1 MISSSRSGNG
11 GIRTG
16 EGKLV
21 ALLPLHALKT
31 AFYIAVFFDLDVTN
45 SSVYPIY
52 YMEKQIGKVIHWY
65 DKIGVAVLKLT
76 DTLKKG
82 DTIKIKREKDEFD
95 ETVASMQL
103 DHEDVDEA
111 KKGSEVAVKL
121 SQKAHDG
128 ALIYKE
134 T

>member
-1 MISSSRSGNG
+1 
-11 GIRTG
+11 
-16 EGKLV
+16 
-21 ALLPLHALKT
+21 
-31 AFYIAVFFDLDVTN
+31 
-45 SSVYPIY
+45 
-52 YMEKQIGKVIHWY
+52 MEKQIGKVIHWY

-82 DTIKIKREKDEFD
+82 ETIKIKREKDEF
-95 ETVASMQL
+95 EEEISSMQL
-103 DHEDVDEA
+103 EHKDVDEA

-128 ALIYKE
+128 AAIYRV